1 MDIKTIGKDQMFLG
15 FPIQVFMDRI
25 PHMEI
30 IAYTALL
37 IALISLFWMGWI
49 DLKLWILPNELI
61 ALFAATAIIFHF
73 SIGWY
78 YGGWLFFAIGSA
90 IGGGALI
97 GIRAVANR
105 IYGMDTMGM
114 GDIKLMFAAGLWLG
128 PEGVLM
134 ALSVGALCGILHAM
148 FIAGHKYFTTGH
160 KVSLNRMALPA
171 GPGFIAGII
180 LVCLWQYGDFIL

>member
-1 MDIKTIGKDQMFLG
+1 
-15 FPIQVFMDRI
+15 
-25 PHMEI
+25 MEM
-30 IAYTALL
+30 IAYVSL
-37 IALISLFWMGWI
+37 ITALISLLWMGWI

-61 ALFAATAIIFHF
+61 GLFVIAVVVFHF
-73 SIGWY
+73 TTGWY
-78 YGGWLFFAIGSA
+78 YGGWLFFAIGSI
-90 IGGGALI
+90 IGGGSLI

-105 IYGMDTMGM
+105 IYGTDTMGM

-134 ALSVGALCGILHAM
+134 ALSVGALCGILHAS
-148 FIAGHKYFTTGH
+148 IIIGHKYFTTGH

-180 LVCLWQYGDFIL
+180 LVYLWQYGDFIL